1 MQDPFVE
8 DEEVAAWIVTY
19 ADLMSL
25 LLVFFILLYSLSKLT
40 EDTLVSALSSIQIA
54 LNSNGALTRLDP
66 NLYSGGGTETIKPV
80 DPQLAT
86 EADLTYSKEPIDE
99 VEREHVNEIANDA
112 ANKFAGQNLES
123 QVAVFEDGER
133 ITIRVDGASL
143 FESGEADI
151 LWSGEPIFETLL
163 QIFIRYPEYNISIK
177 GHTDNIPINTAR
189 FPSNWELSAIRATTT
204 LRYFL
209 SEGIPPER
217 MTATGYA
224 DVIPLVPND
233 TPEHRALNRRA
244 EFVLERNKD
253 NTE

>member
-1 MQDPFVE
+1 MQDPLFE
-8 DEEVAAWIVTY
+8 EEEVAGWIVTY

-40 EDTLVSALSSIQIA
+40 ESTLVSALSSIQIA
-54 LNSNGALTRLDP
+54 LNSEGALTRLNP
-66 NLYSGGGTETIKPV
+66 TQYSGGGTEIIKPA

-86 EADLTYSKEPIDE
+86 NDDLTYSKEPIDD
-99 VEREHVNEIANDA
+99 VEREHVKEIANDT
-112 ANKFAGQNLES
+112 ANKFAAENLDS
-123 QVAVFEDGER
+123 QIAVFEDGEK

-143 FESGEADI
+143 FESGEADV
-151 LWSGEPIFETLL
+151 LWSAEPIFEALYR
-163 QIFIRYPEYNISIK
+163 IFVTYPDYNISIK
-177 GHTDNIPINTAR
+177 GHTDNIPINTTR

-209 SEGIPPER
+209 EKGIPPER

-233 TPEHRALNRRA
+233 TPEHRAQNRRA
-244 EFVLERNKD
+244 EFVLQRNK
-253 NTE
+253 NNN